1 MSLCG
6 VKCHRFCGRHQEN
19 HVTPNQSDDFFQ
31 NLAIFYHYQTLQRQ
45 EFFSLDYTFFRGSK
59 EQMMGRKMPEPSETT
74 VTVTV
79 VQEGMPDIKLQC
91 PGEFCSSS
99 QNRL

>member
-1 MSLCG
+1 MT
-6 VKCHRFCGRHQEN
+6 N
-19 HVTPNQSDDFFQ
+19 DFEK
-31 NLAIFYHYQTLQRQ
+31 NLTFFYDYQTLQRQ

-59 EQMMGRKMPEPSETT
+59 EQMMGRKMPLPSETT

-91 PGEFCSSS
+91 PGKFHSFI
-99 QNRL
+99 

>member
-1 MSLCG
+1 MRNRADYFKRTNSA
-6 VKCHRFCGRHQEN
+6 
-19 HVTPNQSDDFFQ
+19 SSYD
-31 NLAIFYHYQTLQRQ
+31 YQTLQRQ

-59 EQMMGRKMPEPSETT
+59 EQMMGRKMPLPSETT

-91 PGEFCSSS
+91 PGEFHSLF
-99 QNRL
+99 QKRQLN